1 MREFDIHAELAKL
14 PSCPGVYIMH
24 DARDRILYVGK
35 AKILKRR
42 VSQYFREGNKLSP
55 KIRRMVS
62 QVNWFEYIVVSSE
75 LESLVLENNLIKE
88 HRPPYNTL
96 LKDDKTY
103 PFIKV
108 TTDEPYPRVFLTRRQ
123 EKDKARYFG
132 PFTNGVSV
140 NDTIELLRKI
150 YRIRTCNRALPSTDP
165 SLRPCLYHQ
174 IGQCDAPCV
183 GLVSEEAYAEMV
195 AKVLRFLGGDY
206 SDGIAYLTKRME
218 EASEALEFE
227 KAAEFRDLITRVK
240 ALAQVQHA
248 NDKRLDERD
257 IIAMARE
264 EEHCVVQVFFE
275 RNGKLIGR
283 EHFHMQETDERGD
296 AEVLSAFLRQFYEG
310 TPYIPREVM
319 TEIMPEEAE
328 LLEQWLTVK
337 REQPVHIR
345 VPKIGDKERL
355 IRLAKEN
362 ARMVIAKDLEK
373 ITREEARTHGAMR
386 DLAGLLGLADL
397 HRVESYDISN
407 ISGFHSVGSMVV
419 FTDGRA
425 RKSDYR
431 KFRIQSVDGPDDYAS
446 MREVLTRRFTHGLRE
461 REVAAAAVENA
472 AAAAS
477 AGNGKIGGN
486 SFSVFPDVIL
496 MDGGKGQIEI
506 AEEVLAELGLT
517 IPVCGMVKD
526 DRHRTRGLYFRGEEI
541 ALSGASHG
549 AAGANEEVAALVTR
563 IQDETHRFAIEYH
576 RSLRSKGQTRS
587 VLDDIPGIGPTRRRA
602 IMMYFKSMAELREA
616 TAEQIA
622 GVPGMNRAAA
632 ASVYSFLH
640 KEEADGSGNEEPECD
655 NEAEGSENAVTD
667 GDSER
672 D

>member
-35 AKILKRR
+35 AKVLKRR
-42 VSQYFREGNKLSP
+42 VSQYFRSGNKLSP

-62 QVNWFEYIVVSSE
+62 QVNWFEYIVVASE

-108 TTDEPYPRVFLTRRQ
+108 TVDEPFPRVFLTRIR
-123 EKDKARYFG
+123 EKDKGRYFG
-132 PFTNGVSV
+132 PFANGVAI

-165 SLRPCLYHQ
+165 SLRPCLYAQ

-183 GLVSEEAYAEMV
+183 GLVSSEAYAEMV

-218 EASEALEFE
+218 EASAELEFE
-227 KAAEFRDLITRVK
+227 KAAEFRDLIARVK

-248 NDKRLDERD
+248 SDTHLDERD
-257 IIAMARE
+257 IIALARE
-264 EEHCVVQVFFE
+264 GEHCVVQVFFE
-275 RNGKLIGR
+275 RNGRLIGR
-283 EHFHMQETDERGD
+283 EHFHMMETDERGD

-319 TEIMPEEAE
+319 TETLPEEAE
-328 LLEQWLTVK
+328 LLEQWLSMK

-345 VPKIGDKERL
+345 APKIGGKERL
-355 IRLAKEN
+355 VRLAKDN

-373 ITREEARTHGAMR
+373 ITREEARTLGAMR
-386 DLAGLLGLADL
+386 DLADLLGIEEL
-397 HRVESYDISN
+397 HRVESFDISN

-419 FTDGRA
+419 FKDGRA

-431 KFRIQSVDGPDDYAS
+431 KFRIKSVDGPDDYAS

-461 REVAAAAVENA
+461 TEEAAHKSGDRTVWVNVSPQAEGVSGQAHDRAAAD
-472 AAAAS
+472 AS
-477 AGNGKIGGN
+477 EGTGRTAD
-486 SFSVFPDVIL
+486 SFSVFPDIIL

-506 AEEVLAELGLT
+506 AEEVLASLGLT

-526 DRHRTRGLYFRGEEI
+526 DRHRTRGLYFQGREI

-549 AAGANEEVAALVTR
+549 ESGANAEVAALVTR

-576 RSLRSKGQTRS
+576 RKLRSKEQTKS
-587 VLDDIPGIGPTRRRA
+587 VLDDIPGIGPARRRA
-602 IMMYFKSMAELREA
+602 LMTYYKSMAELRDA
-616 TAEQIA
+616 TEEEIA
-622 GVPGMNRAAA
+622 GVPGLNRAAA
-632 ASVYSFLH
+632 ASVYGFLH
-640 KEEADGSGNEEPECD
+640 GDT
-655 NEAEGSENAVTD
+655 EGSTD
-667 GDSER
+667 NGTV
-672 D
+672 

>member
-42 VSQYFREGNKLSP
+42 VSQYFREGNRLSP

-88 HRPPYNTL
+88 NRPPYNTL

-108 TTDEPYPRVFLTRRQ
+108 TVDEPYPRVFLTRRQ
-123 EKDKARYFG
+123 EKDRSRYFG

-140 NDTIELLRKI
+140 GDTIELLRKI
-150 YRIRTCNRALPSTDP
+150 YHIRTCNRALPSTDP

-183 GLVSEEAYAEMV
+183 GLVSEEAYGEMV
-195 AKVLRFLGGDY
+195 AKVLKFLGGDY
-206 SDGIAYLTKRME
+206 SDGIAYLTRRME

-257 IIAMARE
+257 IIAMSRE
-264 EEHCVVQVFFE
+264 DDHCVVQVFFE
-275 RNGKLIGR
+275 RDGKLIGR
-283 EHFHMQETDERGD
+283 DHFHMQETDERGD

-319 TEIMPEEAE
+319 TEIMPEDAE

-373 ITREEARTHGAMR
+373 ITREEARTLGAMR
-386 DLAGLLGLADL
+386 DLAALLGIGDI

-419 FTDGRA
+419 FTDGKA

-431 KFRIQSVDGPDDYAS
+431 KFRIKSVDGPDDYAS
-446 MREVLTRRFTHGLRE
+446 MREVLTRRFLHGLRE
-461 REVAAAAVENA
+461 KEDAAETAETAQSRAE
-472 AAAAS
+472 
-477 AGNGKIGGN
+477 GG
-486 SFSVFPDVIL
+486 FSVFPDVIL

-506 AEEVLAELGLT
+506 AEEVLAELGID
-517 IPVCGMVKD
+517 IPVCGMVQ
-526 DRHRTRGLYFRGEEI
+526 GE
-541 ALSGASHG
+541 
-549 AAGANEEVAALVTR
+549 T
-563 IQDETHRFAIEYH
+563 
-576 RSLRSKGQTRS
+576 
-587 VLDDIPGIGPTRRRA
+587 PPTRR
-602 IMMYFKSMAELREA
+602 
-616 TAEQIA
+616 A
-622 GVPGMNRAAA
+622 G
-632 ASVYSFLH
+632 
-640 KEEADGSGNEEPECD
+640 
-655 NEAEGSENAVTD
+655 
-667 GDSER
+667 
-672 D
+672 

>member
-1 MREFDIHAELAKL
+1 MREFDLHAELAKL

-42 VSQYFREGNKLSP
+42 VSQYFREGSKLSP

-62 QVNWFEYIVVSSE
+62 QVNWFEYIVVASE

-108 TTDEPYPRVFLTRRQ
+108 TVDEPFPRVFLTRIR

-132 PFTNGVSV
+132 PFANGVAI

-165 SLRPCLYHQ
+165 NLRPCLYAQ

-183 GLVSEEAYAEMV
+183 GLVTGEAYAEMV
-195 AKVLRFLGGDY
+195 TKVLRFLGGDY

-218 EASEALEFE
+218 EASAELEFE
-227 KAAEFRDLITRVK
+227 KAAEFRDLIGRVK

-248 NDKRLDERD
+248 SDTHLDERD
-257 IIAMARE
+257 IIALARE
-264 EEHCVVQVFFE
+264 GEHCVVQVFFE
-275 RNGKLIGR
+275 RNGRLIGR
-283 EHFHMQETDERGD
+283 EHFHMMETDERGD

-319 TEIMPEEAE
+319 TEILPEEAE
-328 LLEQWLTVK
+328 LLEQWLSMK

-345 VPKIGDKERL
+345 SPKIGVKERL
-355 IRLAKEN
+355 VRLAKDN

-373 ITREEARTHGAMR
+373 ITREEARTLGAMR
-386 DLAGLLGLADL
+386 DLAAMLEIEEL
-397 HRVESYDISN
+397 HRVESFDISN

-419 FTDGRA
+419 FRDGRA

-431 KFRIQSVDGPDDYAS
+431 KFRIRSVDGPDDYAS
-446 MREVLTRRFTHGLRE
+446 MREVLTRRFTHGLEE
-461 REVAAAAVENA
+461 RE
-472 AAAAS
+472 
-477 AGNGKIGGN
+477 GG
-486 SFSVFPDVIL
+486 SFSVFPDLIL
-496 MDGGKGQIEI
+496 MDGGKGQIEV
-506 AEEVLAELGLT
+506 AEEVLASLGLA

-526 DRHRTRGLYFRGEEI
+526 DRHRTRGLYYRGSEI

-549 AAGANEEVAALVTR
+549 VSGANAEVAALVTR

-576 RSLRSKGQTRS
+576 RKLRSKEQTKS
-587 VLDDIPGIGPTRRRA
+587 VLDEIPGIGPARRRA
-602 IMMYFKSMAELREA
+602 LMSYFKSMAELRDA
-616 TAEQIA
+616 TEEEIS
-622 GVPGMNRAAA
+622 GVPGMNKAAA
-632 ASVYSFLH
+632 ASVYGFLH
-640 KEEADGSGNEEPECD
+640 GDAQEKEPSGE
-655 NEAEGSENAVTD
+655 
-667 GDSER
+667 
-672 D
+672 

>member
-42 VSQYFREGNKLSP
+42 VSQYFRESNRLSP

-88 HRPPYNTL
+88 NRPPYNTL

-108 TTDEPYPRVFLTRRQ
+108 TVDEPYPRVFLTRRQ
-123 EKDKARYFG
+123 EKDRSRYFG

-140 NDTIELLRKI
+140 GDTIELLRKI
-150 YRIRTCNRALPSTDP
+150 YHIRTCKRALPSTDP

-183 GLVSEEAYAEMV
+183 GLVSEEAYGEMV
-195 AKVLRFLGGDY
+195 AKVLKFLGGDY
-206 SDGIAYLTKRME
+206 SDGIAYLTRRME

-257 IIAMARE
+257 IIAMSRE
-264 EEHCVVQVFFE
+264 DDHCVVQVFFE
-275 RNGKLIGR
+275 RDGKLIGR
-283 EHFHMQETDERGD
+283 DHFHMQETDERGD

-319 TEIMPEEAE
+319 TEIMPEDAE

-373 ITREEARTHGAMR
+373 ITREEARTLGAMR
-386 DLAGLLGLADL
+386 DLAALLGIVDI

-419 FTDGRA
+419 FTDGKA

-431 KFRIQSVDGPDDYAS
+431 KFRIKSVDGPDDYAS
-446 MREVLTRRFTHGLRE
+446 MREVLTRRFLHGLRE
-461 REVAAAAVENA
+461 KEDVAETAETAQSRAE
-472 AAAAS
+472 
-477 AGNGKIGGN
+477 GG
-486 SFSVFPDVIL
+486 FSVFPDVIL

-506 AEEVLAELGLT
+506 AEEVLAELGID

-526 DRHRTRGLYFRGEEI
+526 DRHRTRGLYYRGREL

-549 AAGANEEVAALVTR
+549 AGGANAEVAALVTR

-576 RSLRSKGQTRS
+576 RSLRSKEQTRS

-640 KEEADGSGNEEPECD
+640 REETAGDGEGGEPD
-655 NEAEGSENAVTD
+655 
-667 GDSER
+667 R
-672 D
+672 Q

>member
-1 MREFDIHAELAKL
+1 MREFDIKAELAKL

-35 AKILKRR
+35 AKVLKRR
-42 VSQYFREGNKLSP
+42 VSQYFREGSKLSP

-62 QVNWFEYIVVSSE
+62 QVNWFEYIVVATE

-88 HRPPYNTL
+88 NRPPYNTL

-108 TTDEPYPRVFLTRRQ
+108 TVDEPYPRVFLTRIR
-123 EKDKARYFG
+123 EKDKGRYFG

-150 YRIRTCNRALPSTDP
+150 YHIRTCNRALPSTDP

-183 GLVSEEAYAEMV
+183 GGVSEEDYGAMV
-195 AKVLRFLGGDY
+195 AKVLKFLGGDY
-206 SDGIAYLTKRME
+206 TDGIAYLTTRME
-218 EASEALEFE
+218 EASADLQFE

-240 ALAQVQHA
+240 ALSQVQHA
-248 NDKRLDERD
+248 SDTHLDERD
-257 IIAMARE
+257 IIGLARE
-264 EEHCVVQVFFE
+264 EEHCVVQIFFE
-275 RNGKLIGR
+275 RNGRIIGR
-283 EHFHMQETDERGD
+283 EHFHMQETDERED
-296 AEVLSAFLRQFYEG
+296 AEILSAFLRQFYEG

-319 TEIMPEEAE
+319 TEAEPEDAE
-328 LLEQWLTVK
+328 LLEQWLSTK
-337 REQPVHIR
+337 RGQPVHIR
-345 VPKIGDKERL
+345 VPKIGGKERL
-355 IRLAKEN
+355 VRLAKDN

-373 ITREEARTHGAMR
+373 ITREEARTTGAMNALG
-386 DLAGLLGLADL
+386 DLLGLPGI

-419 FTDGRA
+419 FTDGRP

-446 MREVLTRRFTHGLRE
+446 MREVLTRRFLHGLRE
-461 REVAAAAVENA
+461 QENEAEMMAETAGEDSAAV
-472 AAAAS
+472 
-477 AGNGKIGGN
+477 GRN

-496 MDGGKGQIEI
+496 MDGGKGQIEV
-506 AEEVLAELGLT
+506 AEEVLAELGIK

-526 DRHRTRGLYFRGEEI
+526 DRHRTRGLYFRGTEL
-541 ALSGASHG
+541 ALSGASRGEDG
-549 AAGANEEVAALVTR
+549 ASSEVAALVTR

-587 VLDDIPGIGPTRRRA
+587 ILDDIPGIGPTRRRA
-602 IMMYFKSMAELREA
+602 LMKYYKGMTELREA
-616 TAEQIA
+616 TEAEIA
-622 GVPGMNRAAA
+622 GVPGMNKAAA
-632 ASVYSFLH
+632 ASVYAFLH
-640 KEEADGSGNEEPECD
+640 HEDK
-655 NEAEGSENAVTD
+655 
-667 GDSER
+667 
-672 D
+672 

>member
-42 VSQYFREGNKLSP
+42 VSQYFRESNRLSP

-88 HRPPYNTL
+88 NRPPYNTL

-108 TTDEPYPRVFLTRRQ
+108 TVDEPYPRVFLTRRQ
-123 EKDKARYFG
+123 EKDRARYFG

-140 NDTIELLRKI
+140 GDTIELLRKI
-150 YRIRTCNRALPSTDP
+150 YHIRTCNRALPSTDP

-183 GLVSEEAYAEMV
+183 GLVSEEAYGEMV
-195 AKVLRFLGGDY
+195 AKVLKFLGGDY
-206 SDGIAYLTKRME
+206 SDGIAYLTRRME

-257 IIAMARE
+257 IIAMSRE
-264 EEHCVVQVFFE
+264 DDHCVVQVFFE
-275 RNGKLIGR
+275 RDGKLIGR
-283 EHFHMQETDERGD
+283 DHFHMQETDERGD

-319 TEIMPEEAE
+319 TEIMPEDAE

-373 ITREEARTHGAMR
+373 ITREEARTLGAMR
-386 DLAGLLGLADL
+386 DLAALLGIGDI

-419 FTDGRA
+419 FTDGKA

-431 KFRIQSVDGPDDYAS
+431 KFRIKSVDGPDDYAS
-446 MREVLTRRFTHGLRE
+446 MREVLTRRFLHGLRE
-461 REVAAAAVENA
+461 KEDVAETAETAQSRAE
-472 AAAAS
+472 
-477 AGNGKIGGN
+477 GG
-486 SFSVFPDVIL
+486 FSVFPDVIL

-506 AEEVLAELGLT
+506 AEEVLAELGID

-526 DRHRTRGLYFRGEEI
+526 DRHRTRGLYYRGREL

-549 AAGANEEVAALVTR
+549 AGGANAEVAALVTR

-576 RSLRSKGQTRS
+576 RSLRSKEQTRS

-640 KEEADGSGNEEPECD
+640 REEAAGDG
-655 NEAEGSENAVTD
+655 EGGESD
-667 GDSER
+667 R
-672 D
+672 Q

>member
-42 VSQYFREGNKLSP
+42 VSQYFREGSKLSP

-62 QVNWFEYIVVSSE
+62 QVNWFEYIVVASE

-88 HRPPYNTL
+88 NRPPYNTL

-108 TTDEPYPRVFLTRRQ
+108 TVDEPFPRVFLTRVR
-123 EKDKARYFG
+123 EKDKGRYFG

-150 YRIRTCNRALPSTDP
+150 YHIRTCNRALPSTDP
-165 SLRPCLYHQ
+165 TLRPCLYHQ

-183 GLVSEEAYAEMV
+183 GMVTEEAYAEMV
-195 AKVLRFLGGDY
+195 AKVLKFLGGDY
-206 SDGIAYLTKRME
+206 TDGIAYLTKRME
-218 EASEALEFE
+218 EASAELEFE
-227 KAAEFRDLITRVK
+227 RAAEFRDLIGRVK
-240 ALAQVQHA
+240 ALSQVQHA
-248 NDKRLDERD
+248 SDTHLDERD
-257 IIAMARE
+257 IIALARE
-264 EEHCVVQVFFE
+264 DDHCVVQVFFE
-275 RNGKLIGR
+275 RNGRIIGR
-283 EHFHMQETDERGD
+283 EHFHMQETDERSD
-296 AEVLSAFLRQFYEG
+296 AEIMSAFLRQYYEG

-319 TEIMPEEAE
+319 PEVMPEEAE
-328 LLEQWLTVK
+328 LLEQWLSVK
-337 REQPVHIR
+337 REQPVHFR

-355 IRLAKEN
+355 VRLAKDN

-373 ITREEARTHGAMR
+373 ITREEARTLGAMR
-386 DLAGLLGLADL
+386 DLAAMLGLEEL

-419 FTDGRA
+419 FKDGRA

-431 KFRIQSVDGPDDYAS
+431 KFRIRSVDGPDDYAS

-461 REVAAAAVENA
+461 QENEAAGEA
-472 AAAAS
+472 
-477 AGNGKIGGN
+477 
-486 SFSVFPDVIL
+486 FSVFPDIIL

-506 AEEVLAELGLT
+506 AEEVLAELDIS

-526 DRHRTRGLYFRGEEI
+526 DRHRTRGLYFRGTEI

-549 AAGANEEVAALVTR
+549 ESGASNEVAALVTR

-576 RSLRSKGQTRS
+576 RNLRSREQTKS
-587 VLDDIPGIGPTRRRA
+587 VLDEIPGIGPARRRA
-602 IMMYFKSMAELREA
+602 LMTYYKSMAELREA
-616 TAEQIA
+616 TEEQIA
-622 GVPGMNRAAA
+622 GVPGMNKAAA
-632 ASVYSFLH
+632 ASVYAFLH
-640 KEEADGSGNEEPECD
+640 GK
-655 NEAEGSENAVTD
+655 
-667 GDSER
+667 
-672 D
+672 

>member
-108 TTDEPYPRVFLTRRQ
+108 TVDEPFPRVFLTRRQ

-195 AKVLRFLGGDY
+195 AKVLKFLGGDY
-206 SDGIAYLTKRME
+206 SDGITYLTKRME

-386 DLAGLLGLADL
+386 DLAALLGLEDL

-431 KFRIQSVDGPDDYAS
+431 KFRIRSVDGPDDYAS
-446 MREVLTRRFTHGLRE
+446 MREVLTRRFTHGLEE
-461 REVAAAAVENA
+461 RE
-472 AAAAS
+472 
-477 AGNGKIGGN
+477 GG
-486 SFSVFPDVIL
+486 SFSVFPDLIL
-496 MDGGKGQIEI
+496 MDGGKGQIEV
-506 AEEVLAELGLT
+506 AEEVLASLGLA

-526 DRHRTRGLYFRGEEI
+526 DRHRTRGLYYRGSEI

-549 AAGANEEVAALVTR
+549 VSGANAEVAALVTR

-576 RSLRSKGQTRS
+576 RKLRSKEQTKS
-587 VLDDIPGIGPTRRRA
+587 VLDEIPGIGPARRRA
-602 IMMYFKSMAELREA
+602 LMSYFKSMAELRDA
-616 TAEQIA
+616 TEEEIS
-622 GVPGMNRAAA
+622 GVPGMNKAAA
-632 ASVYSFLH
+632 ASVYGFLH
-640 KEEADGSGNEEPECD
+640 GDAQEKEPSGE
-655 NEAEGSENAVTD
+655 
-667 GDSER
+667 
-672 D
+672 